1 MALNAGRQRWFAR
14 IRSILAEKMAVLAA
28 HARLFLVEGV
38 VVVDGLVMGRIKNL
52 WEYKPTDKKC
62 SSEAYYKEKPAE

>member
-1 MALNAGRQRWFAR
+1 V
-14 IRSILAEKMAVLAA
+14 AVLAA

-38 VVVDGLVMGRIKNL
+38 VVVDGLVMGRIENL